1 MIVRILS
8 GVFFTQLGVKERYLG
23 YLNYLGLPWNIKFL
37 WAPLVDGWSS
47 KKRWQVALQG
57 LIGLLTAFIGYLSYA
72 AAASVD
78 PSTQLQLIAYV
89 FIVVAFLAASNDIAI
104 YCYYL

>member
-1 MIVRILS
+1 MSEPQATPTPITRKTIAWVNTTYFAEGLPYMIVRILS

-47 KKRWQVALQG
+47 
-57 LIGLLTAFIGYLSYA
+57 
-72 AAASVD
+72 
-78 PSTQLQLIAYV
+78 
-89 FIVVAFLAASNDIAI
+89 
-104 YCYYL
+104 